1 MLKISGRK
9 SIQLANMVHR
19 WSSFVYD
26 FVVWHVKLCLLRAK
40 IVTNITHS
48 IFFPLWLKV
57 VCGVCDATFEHF
69 YTRCCFFLS
78 FLERANVRVRKRS
91 CWKVFMFLVLLQA
104 NRLRQI
110 DVHIYRTHSLSYV
123 CSRAL
128 FSVTT
133 VKLDLNLC
141 SDLNLNS
148 RESIIQSRI
157 LCRTIHICTI
167 WMKNPILFGMRAKR
181 TS

>member
-9 SIQLANMVHR
+9 SIKLANMVHR

-57 VCGVCDATFEHF
+57 VCGVCDATFEQF
-69 YTRCCFFLS
+69 YTRCCFFV
-78 FLERANVRVRKRS
+78 FYGAWKRS

-133 VKLDLNLC
+133 LKLDLNLC

-148 RESIIQSRI
+148 RESIIKSRI

>member
-1 MLKISGRK
+1 MI
-9 SIQLANMVHR
+9 
-19 WSSFVYD
+19 
-26 FVVWHVKLCLLRAK
+26 KLCVWFRCLACE
-40 IVTNITHS
+40 IVLTSGQNSDKHHTFH
-48 IFFPLWLKV
+48 IFFRYDWRLCV
-57 VCGVCDATFEHF
+57 VFVMLRLNSFTLVVV
-69 YTRCCFFLS
+69 FLS
-78 FLERANVRVRKRS
+78 FLERENVRVRKRS

-167 WMKNPILFGMRAKR
+167 WMKNPILFGMRAER